1 VATKFGVII
10 PAITVF
16 GDDGTIDYEATLAH
30 FDWLIEAGVHALLIS
45 GTCGEFG
52 TLTPEERR
60 TLIQRSV
67 EHVDGRVPTMVGV
80 MHTSTEEAC
89 ALARHA
95 EQSGAT
101 AVLSVPPYYSGPPL
115 REINAYFRDIAAA
128 VDIPLVVYNN
138 PGAAGVG
145 VDVPDL
151 AALAKEGT
159 AAMIKESHGDAA
171 RLHDLRM
178 LCPEETS
185 LFYGEDYGAF
195 EAMLVGADGWFAG
208 VGNIIPR
215 HAVRLWDLCQKGDLP
230 AARELWY
237 RLLPL
242 IDMTSIKPMFGRADE
257 RPDFNQI
264 FKAGLEMIGRRGG
277 SCRRPL
283 LPLTDEDAA
292 YLADL
297 IKNLELTDANA

>member
-1 VATKFGVII
+1 MATKYGVII

-16 GDDGTIDYEATLAH
+16 GDDGEIDYAATLDH
-30 FDWLIEAGVHALLIS
+30 FDWLIDAGVHSLLIS
-45 GTCGEFG
+45 GTCGEFNM
-52 TLTPEERR
+52 LEPQERR
-60 TLIQRSV
+60 DLIQRSV
-67 EHVDGRVPTMVGV
+67 EHVAGRVPTIVGV
-80 MHTSTEEAC
+80 MHTSTREAC
-89 ALARHA
+89 ALAQHA
-95 EQSGAT
+95 ERAGAS

-115 REINAYFRDIAAA
+115 REIQAYFRDIAAV

-145 VDVPDL
+145 IDVPDL
-151 AALAKEGT
+151 AALAHEGT

-208 VGNIIPR
+208 IGNIVPR
-215 HAVRLWDLCQKGDLP
+215 HAVRLWDLCQGNDLP
-230 AARELWY
+230 AAREYFY

-242 IDMTSIKPMFGRADE
+242 IDMTSIKPMFGRPDE
-257 RPDFNQI
+257 RPDFTQI
-264 FKAGLEMIGRRGG
+264 FKAGMELIGRKAGQ
-277 SCRRPL
+277 CRRPL
-283 LPLTDEDAA
+283 LPLTEEDAA
-292 YLADL
+292 YLATL
-297 IKNLELTDANA
+297 ISELGITDATA